1 MKKKSIF
8 EPIKCHNI
16 ATGLK
21 KKKKTA
27 KNIDILKEDRQAFGL
42 LVGKVRT
49 QGEALPYPLTSS
61 PLALAFPDNTL
72 RQSQKAPLR
81 NLLIEDAKALC
92 KQQNEVSDWFIDG
105 MAAVNSIGSKKDTW
119 KEYADKFLKYCM
131 PKDSSRVNS
140 LSIIFDSYKQNSIKQ
155 MTQLER
161 AGGEIGRN
169 V

>member
-1 MKKKSIF
+1 MEKKSIF

-27 KNIDILKEDRQAFGL
+27 KNIDILKEDRRQAFGL

-105 MAAVNSIGSKKDTW
+105 MAAVNSIGSKKTH
-119 KEYADKFLKYCM
+119 
-131 PKDSSRVNS
+131 
-140 LSIIFDSYKQNSIKQ
+140 
-155 MTQLER
+155 
-161 AGGEIGRN
+161 GRN
-169 V
+169 MQTNF